1 MGIFKIGAPAILL
14 SLAACNGGIGGNNST
29 AAVGGDSEAVT
40 DAGSQENVKLT
51 AYTEA
56 YNKLIGTFG
65 LTETAKRYED
75 AGVSGKTGSDN
86 IYVTDGWIS
95 QGREALNKAIE
106 SAGDLGKADEAAK
119 ALRDTL
125 DPLLKRLGGLKIYY
139 DSKAYKDD
147 ALARGKA
154 EDGPMRAEFESA
166 LKALQAFDAQISVL
180 QRARDEKLLAGY
192 KAKGDLLS
200 YNSKAALRQ
209 AEDLINLFNKP
220 EDLKDPAVIAKGN
233 AQVTVLEKT
242 LADLRAE
249 TDKAKAAGGDSDR
262 TRSLLY
268 HGQVSTYLTS
278 MVGKYR
284 ELREDGDPRDR
295 NSMIEDYNRAID
307 AANNLER

>member
-1 MGIFKIGAPAILL
+1 MSIFRIGAPAILL
-14 SLAACNGGIGGNNST
+14 SLAACNGGVTGNSST
-29 AAVGGDSEAVT
+29 AAVGGDAEAVT
-40 DAGSQENVKLT
+40 EAGSKENEKLT
-51 AYTEA
+51 AYTQA

-75 AGVSGKTGSDN
+75 ANVSGKSGDDN
-86 IYVTDGWIS
+86 IFVTDGWIS

-106 SAGDLGKADEAAK
+106 SSGDLGKADAAAK
-119 ALRDTL
+119 ALRDAL
-125 DPLLKRLGGLKIYY
+125 DPVLKRLGGLKVYY

-147 ALARGKA
+147 KLARGKA
-154 EDGPMRAEFESA
+154 EDGPMRAEFAGALTA
-166 LKALQAFDAQISVL
+166 LKEFDGQISIL
-180 QRARDEKLLAGY
+180 QRARDDKLLAGY
-192 KAKGDLLS
+192 KAKGDLLA
-200 YNSKAALRQ
+200 YNGKAALRQ

-233 AQVTVLEKT
+233 AQITVLEKT

-268 HGQVSTYLTS
+268 YGQVSTYLTS

-284 ELREDGDPRDR
+284 ELREDGDPDDR

>member
-1 MGIFKIGAPAILL
+1 MSIFKIGAPVALL
-14 SLAACNGGIGGNNST
+14 ALAACNGGISGNNST
-29 AAVGGDSEAVT
+29 AAVGGDAEAVT
-40 DAGSQENVKLT
+40 EEGSKESAKLA

-75 AGVSGKTGSDN
+75 AKVSGKSGSDN
-86 IYVTDGWIS
+86 IHITDGWIS
-95 QGREALNKAIE
+95 QGRETLSKAID
-106 SAGDLGKADEAAK
+106 SSGDLGKADVAAK
-119 ALRDTL
+119 ALRDAL
-125 DPLLKRLGGLKIYY
+125 DPLLKRLDGLKIYY

-154 EDGPMRAEFESA
+154 EDAQMRAEFTRA
-166 LKALQAFDAQISVL
+166 LDALRAFDEQITIL
-180 QRARDEKLLAGY
+180 QRVRDDKLTAEF

-200 YNSKAALRQ
+200 FNSKTALRQ

-233 AQVTVLEKT
+233 AQVTALEKT

-249 TDKAKAAGGDSDR
+249 TEKAKASGGDADL

-268 HGQVSTYLTS
+268 HGQVSDYLTS

-284 ELREDGDPRDR
+284 ELREEGDPDDR
-295 NSMIEDYNRAID
+295 NSMVEDYNRAID
-307 AANNLER
+307 ASNNLN